1 MAIDYGDVRIGVA
14 QSDLMQVIASPLE
27 VIPNIGLV
35 ESAKQIANLAKNND
49 VETIV
54 LGLPLNMDGTE
65 GARAEITRKFA
76 EEIAKILP
84 IKIVFQDER
93 LSSVEAEEML
103 IEANVRRD
111 KRKKIIDKLAACI
124 ILESYLNRKEK

>member
-54 LGLPLNMDGTE
+54 LGLTNKDCRSHFRGLQFFCD
-65 GARAEITRKFA
+65 ITATHRPRS
-76 EEIAKILP
+76 LHP
-84 IKIVFQDER
+84 DPTQPTQNTH
-93 LSSVEAEEML
+93 L
-103 IEANVRRD
+103 
-111 KRKKIIDKLAACI
+111 
-124 ILESYLNRKEK
+124 